1 MVKFRA
7 TETFQLHRRP
17 RQAEALHAPHA
28 AGLRSCDAPGCAG
41 EGQFRAP
48 QARDRLTQYYWFCLD
63 HVRSYNAAWNYYAG
77 MNEKE
82 IEALNRA
89 DVTWWRPTWPL
100 GGFGGHGTG
109 LDPNRFR
116 RENLKDGFGFFM
128 DDTERPEPRRRPTA
142 RVAKAEEEAFQI
154 MDLPTDTPWVQIK
167 ARYKAL
173 VKLHHPDANGGDRDA
188 EERLKTINQAYTTLK
203 KSISS

>member
-17 RQAEALHAPHA
+17 RQAEALDAPHA
-28 AGLRSCDAPGCAG
+28 AGLRACDAPGCAG

-48 QARDRLTQYYWFCLD
+48 QARDRLTDYYWFCLD
-63 HVRSYNAAWNYYAG
+63 HVRSYNAAWNFYAG
-77 MNEKE
+77 MSERE

-100 GGFGGHGTG
+100 GGFAADRTF
-109 LDPNRFR
+109 DPDRFR
-116 RENLKDGFGFFM
+116 RENLKDGFGFFT
-128 DDTERPEPRRRPTA
+128 DEAERPEPRRRAPP
-142 RVAKAEEEAFQI
+142 RPVKGDEEAFQI
-154 MDLPTDTPWVQIK
+154 MDLPVDTPWVQVK

-173 VKLHHPDANGGDRDA
+173 VKLHHPDANGGDKAA